1 MTKQEAIE
9 RASRAI
15 SDGNREAADYYIM
28 LAQDDPDITELER
41 GAARIR
47 QIAGVV
53 FWLAVLFFIVL
64 LVEVFGL

>member
-15 SDGNREAADYYIM
+15 SNGDREAADYYIM
-28 LAQDDPDITELER
+28 LAQTDLDIAELRR